1 VKYDTRKYPLFA
13 ACGLNCGLC
22 PNFYLHT
29 EGKFRCPG
37 CAGEGFSEAHPSCGI
52 LTCCQRKGI
61 EFCSDCEEFPCAK
74 YDNWGEYD
82 SFISHRN
89 HVPDMEKA
97 KRIGIDA
104 YIVEQTEKVGILSEL
119 LKCYNDGRR
128 KTFLC
133 LAVNLLELQDIKTVI
148 GKATA
153 EIDASVSIKERAA
166 AAVRVFEEVAEKRG
180 ITLKKRKKL

>member
-1 VKYDTRKYPLFA
+1 
-13 ACGLNCGLC
+13 
-22 PNFYLHT
+22 
-29 EGKFRCPG
+29 
-37 CAGEGFSEAHPSCGI
+37 
-52 LTCCQRKGI
+52 
-61 EFCSDCEEFPCAK
+61 
-74 YDNWGEYD
+74 
-82 SFISHRN
+82 
-89 HVPDMEKA
+89 MEKA